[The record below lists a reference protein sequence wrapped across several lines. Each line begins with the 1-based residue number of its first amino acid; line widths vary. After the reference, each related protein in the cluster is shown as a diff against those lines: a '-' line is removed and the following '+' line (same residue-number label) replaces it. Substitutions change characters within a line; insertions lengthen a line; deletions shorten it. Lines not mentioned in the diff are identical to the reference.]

1 MELLGLLRQD
11 GKLDRV
17 LTVAQELGP
26 VPSSQGPATVAEYS
40 FDDCPDMEVLVVPG
54 GQGTRREVY
63 NEILLQFLRD
73 QYEKQSVQYI
83 FSVCTGAA
91 LLAASGILN
100 DCRATTNKISF
111 DWVVSNDK
119 SQRVVWINSNA
130 RWVLHGR
137 ILTSAGVSAGMDAAL
152 ALIST
157 TWSRHVAE
165 DVARRAEYVWVSS
178 GDENT

>member
-17 LTVAQELGP
+17 LTVAQDVGP
-26 VPSSQGPATVAEYS
+26 VPSSPGPATVAEYS
-40 FDDCPDMEVLVVPG
+40 FDDCPDLDVLVVPG

-63 NEILLQFLRD
+63 NEKLLQFLRN
-73 QYEKQSVQYI
+73 QYEKQSMQHM

-91 LLAASGILN
+91 LLAATGILN
-100 DCRATTNKISF
+100 GCRATTNKISF

-119 SQRVVWINSNA
+119 SRRVIWINSNA
-130 RWVLHGR
+130 RWVRHGR
-137 ILTSAGVSAGMDAAL
+137 IITSAGVSAGMDAAL

-157 TWSRHVAE
+157 TWGPQVAE